1 MRFRMGR
8 AGPSA
13 GMGCG
18 GLVAVVG
25 LVLISPVG
33 EFLIKG
39 IGWILIIA
47 GVFAALSGIF
57 YWMRGPRRGP

>member
-1 MRFRMGR
+1 MGR

-39 IGWILIIA
+39 IGWILIVV
-47 GVFAALSGIF
+47 GVFAVVSGVY
-57 YWMRGPRRGP
+57 YWMKGTMRGG

>member
-1 MRFRMGR
+1 MGR

-47 GVFAALSGIF
+47 GVFAVISGIY
-57 YWMRGPRRGP
+57 YWMRGSRHGP